1 MARGRGRGK
10 ASDKRKRTAK
20 KVRAKRVASAQVK
33 RRATENAASNRENA
47 RRNQYKG
54 NADIRTGGSST
65 GREKGIMASQKAN
78 KIKGLEQS
86 VGSLDRRIQTALDK
100 GDTNT
105 AKDLRSRLNKFTT
118 DLGYARAI
126 EGNGVAR
133 SSSGK
138 IMRTSSGNPM
148 MTSSGRNIFDETKD
162 QDFSDPT
169 RKLQNTGGDAYG
181 KMYPIQS
188 AIQKGLP
195 TINAIKSFLGAEDR
209 DIPYNLQD
217 MPGVRYPLD
226 MNYGAN
232 EEDPFFGGR
241 SRDPNYRQ
249 DSFNAP
255 IEEVTI
261 SDLVSTKPSGADE
274 ILKSQGIDEN
284 FIYPSG
290 EVGNTALQLGY
301 DDLVQAELMKNLD
314 PGFTKLDNP
323 FFFDDEKK
331 AELNAEAISNQTA
344 LTPKQ
349 IQNLEDKGVSRHF
362 DHLYPN
368 TPLTDQTLNSTVLSP
383 SDSANFETEAANIQ
397 RVLMGKGYNLDE
409 QTITD
414 LYKNKFL
421 DANTNYFPNAGVDTN
436 PLIDQALASYYD
448 SIKNPPVESNQGF
461 DGRDLFFPQARQLYD
476 FVSPY
481 IFNKK

>member
-1 MARGRGRGK
+1 MARGRRGGK
-10 ASDKRKRTAK
+10 ASAKRKATAKRVSNRRTAK
-20 KVRAKRVASAQVK
+20 KAKANQISSRNIDRARSGG
-33 RRATENAASNRENA
+33 NS
-47 RRNQYKG
+47 

-86 VGSLDRRIQTALDK
+86 VGSLDRRIQNALNK
-100 GDTNT
+100 GDTDT

-118 DLGYARAI
+118 NLGYARAAKSD
-126 EGNGVAR
+126 GVQR
-133 SSSGK
+133 DSSGR
-138 IMRTSSGNPM
+138 IVYTGSGNPVM
-148 MTSSGRNIFDETKD
+148 NSRGRTIFDETKD

-195 TINAIKSFLGAEDR
+195 TINAIKSFLGAEDK

-261 SDLVSTKPSGADE
+261 SDLVPSITKPSGADE
-274 ILKSQGIDEN
+274 ILESQGIDEN
-284 FIYPSG
+284 YIYPGG
-290 EVGNTALQLGY
+290 EVSDTALSLGY
-301 DDLVQAELMKNLD
+301 DDLVRAELIKNAEGKNND
-314 PGFTKLDNP
+314 FTKLDNP
-323 FFFDDEKK
+323 FFFDEEKK
-331 AELNAEAISNQTA
+331 QKLREEAINNQTR
-344 LTPKQ
+344 LTDEQ
-349 IQNLEDKGVSRHF
+349 IQNLDNMGVSRHF
-362 DHLYPN
+362 NHAYPN
-368 TPLTDQTLNSTVLSP
+368 TPLTNQTLNNNLFGQNDISLEEQALLDAVAADTLPDGTSRDVQDQKTSTALQG
-383 SDSANFETEAANIQ
+383 A
-397 RVLMGKGYNLDE
+397 GYNLDSNLINQLFNQGLLE
-409 QTITD
+409 SG
-414 LYKNKFL
+414 
-421 DANTNYFPNAGVDTN
+421 TNYFGNNNTTN
-436 PLIDQALASYYD
+436 PLVDQALASYY
-448 SIKNPPVESNQGF
+448 NSN
-461 DGRDLFFPQARQLYD
+461 
-476 FVSPY
+476 
-481 IFNKK
+481 